1 MLLSNLRNPSS
12 FFHRVDDVKER
23 TPDLS
28 AVIQIIIIVWATWKC
43 LLEKCQKHNFIDV
56 FKNPSFPK
64 YEASFVVVVVFQVI
78 VLQTSVLM
86 DKVKFLNYLF
96 IYSGIESWVNMK

>member
-1 MLLSNLRNPSS
+1 MWTCIPLDLS
-12 FFHRVDDVKER
+12 FHHIIKSVKER

-56 FKNPSFPK
+56 FKNLSFPK
-64 YEASFVVVVVFQVI
+64 YEASFVVFFFFQVI

-96 IYSGIESWVNMK
+96 IYSGIESCVNMK